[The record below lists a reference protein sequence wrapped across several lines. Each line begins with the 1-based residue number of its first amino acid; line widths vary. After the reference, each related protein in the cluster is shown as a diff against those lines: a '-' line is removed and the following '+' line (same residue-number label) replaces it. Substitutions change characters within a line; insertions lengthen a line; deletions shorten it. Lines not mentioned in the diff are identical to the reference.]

1 MCYVPPDVSV
11 TSTRRTNIRWFPI
24 LTLVAIGTMIN
35 YLDRT
40 VLGIA
45 APFLSKD
52 LALSATEMGLVF
64 SAFSWSYAML
74 QIPGGIFLDRFG
86 TRLTYFL
93 AVTGWSA
100 ATALM
105 AGVRSLPMLIGT
117 RIGVGIFE
125 APCFPANSRIL
136 ATWFPQSERARAN
149 GIYSFGQYVGLGFLS
164 VPLFWITQNY
174 GWRVLFI
181 VVGGFGLVFGLVWW
195 LVYRNV
201 GESRSANAAEI
212 AHIEAGGGG
221 EYKGAPL
228 NFKWGHIGKLLK
240 HRQILGASIGQF
252 GANSTQVFFVTWFPT
267 YLVTARGMTFIKAG
281 LMTSLP
287 YIGASAGVLLG
298 GLLSDTLLRRTGN
311 ANLARKLPIVTG
323 LLLAS
328 TIIAANYVPADN
340 NAAVILIMS
349 IAFFGQGMTNLGWT
363 VVSDVAPKKLIGL
376 TSGIFNFSAN
386 LAGIVT
392 PLVIGITFQRT
403 GSFVGPLVYIG
414 VVALLGAFSYSVIL
428 GDIHRLDVDTD

>member
-1 MCYVPPDVSV
+1 M
-11 TSTRRTNIRWFPI
+11 THTRRTNIRWFPI

-45 APFLSKD
+45 APFLTKD
-52 LALSATEMGLVF
+52 LALTATQMGLVF

-86 TRLTYFL
+86 TRVTYFI
-93 AVTGWSA
+93 AVTGWSVF
-100 ATALM
+100 TALM
-105 AGVRSLPMLIGT
+105 AGITSLSTLIAT
-117 RIGVGIFE
+117 RIGVGVFE

-181 VVGGFGLVFGLVWW
+181 IVGLFGVAFGIVWW
-195 LVYRNV
+195 LLYRNV
-201 GESRSANAAEI
+201 GESKAADAAEI

-228 NFKWGHIGKLLK
+228 NFKWSHIGKLLK

-287 YIGASAGVLLG
+287 YIGASAGVLIG
-298 GLLSDTLLRRTGN
+298 GLLSDMLLRRTGN

-392 PLVIGITFQRT
+392 PLVIGMTFQRT

-428 GDIHRLDVDTD
+428 GDIHRLEVDTD